1 MEDGSSSTVATV
13 GWSSSDDADAVL
25 DSVHSVFV
33 SWSVSS
39 REQTDRDVMVPFR
52 EKSWLCR
59 FRSFTLLHQLWRD
72 SRTFSETKDFLELG
86 SHLQSVNE
94 QAV

>member
-39 REQTDRDVMVPFR
+39 REQTDRDGPGRDGPVQREELAVPVPV
-52 EKSWLCR
+52 
-59 FRSFTLLHQLWRD
+59 LHPLAP
-72 SRTFSETKDFLELG
+72 
-86 SHLQSVNE
+86 
-94 QAV
+94 AVERLPDVL